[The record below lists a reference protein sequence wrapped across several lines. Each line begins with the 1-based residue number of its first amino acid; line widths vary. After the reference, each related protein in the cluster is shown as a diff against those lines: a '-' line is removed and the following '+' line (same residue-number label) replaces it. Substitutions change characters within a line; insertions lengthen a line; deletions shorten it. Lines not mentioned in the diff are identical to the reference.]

1 VRHYTTLL
9 KDYISYILSW
19 GAQFPNFS
27 NPKPCN
33 ITIFENDTI
42 AIDIMEADY
51 DSCLHY
57 VKTITWIYKDGM
69 FVTTA
74 KMVEDITDALMV
86 LFKP

>member
-1 VRHYTTLL
+1 MCDVLYNGSLIDLDRD
-9 KDYISYILSW
+9 K
-19 GAQFPNFS
+19 
-27 NPKPCN
+27 

-57 VKTITWIYKDGM
+57 EKTITWIYKDGR